1 MTEWF
6 IYFPP
11 RSTHPQIIPKEIGDT
26 DKLLDFL
33 YETIKC
39 RSIEIVRFS
48 SPTDVIIV
56 DEEGLLDPNCQISL
70 VGTALTRGV
79 IVGGIVI
86 AQEGVR
92 NGEPDIIGYPS
103 MNDAFAAAMAAK
115 TIAEM
120 HYGPIGE
127 EV

>member
-1 MTEWF
+1 MNEWF

-11 RSTHPQIIPKEIGDT
+11 RSTHPQIISKEIGDT

-92 NGEPDIIGYPS
+92 NGEPDVLGYPS

-120 HYGPIGE
+120 RYGPIGE

>member
-1 MTEWF
+1 MNEWF
-6 IYFPP
+6 VYFPP
-11 RSTHPQIIPKEIGDT
+11 RSTHPQIICKEIGDT

-39 RSIEIVRFS
+39 RSIETVRFS
-48 SPTDVIIV
+48 SPTDLIIV
-56 DEEGLLDPNCQISL
+56 DEEGLLDPNCQLSL
-70 VGTALTRGV
+70 VGTALTGGI

-103 MNDAFAAAMAAK
+103 MDKAFAAAMAAK

-120 HYGPIGE
+120 RYGPIAE